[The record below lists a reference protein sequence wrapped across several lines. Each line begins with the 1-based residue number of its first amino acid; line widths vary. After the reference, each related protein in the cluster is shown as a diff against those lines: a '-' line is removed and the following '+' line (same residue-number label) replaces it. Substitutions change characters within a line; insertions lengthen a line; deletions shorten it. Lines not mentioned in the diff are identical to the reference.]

1 MNFDFPT
8 IMTLAVFITGAIW
21 ALDAATG
28 ARRRR
33 QALAQYVESAGAK
46 MDEKA
51 LKRLATEQ
59 AYLDEV
65 VGSSEGKLKA
75 EAIKGIAKEPM
86 LVEYARSFFPI
97 ILVVL
102 LLRSFL
108 VEPFRIPSGSMMPT
122 LLVGDFILVNKYA
135 YGIRLPVINAKVIGI
150 GEPRRGDIV
159 VFRYPK
165 DPSVD
170 YIKRVVGV
178 PGDRIGYYHKQIYVN
193 GKPVEQS
200 HAGTYTGVGAGLS
213 MSGAN
218 VYRERLG
225 DVQHD
230 ILTVPGRP
238 SIEGEIQVP
247 EGQYFVMGDNRDN
260 SNDSRFWGFVPEKN
274 LVGRAFMIWMNWD
287 SANGGVGWSRIGSSV
302 E

>member
-21 ALDAATG
+21 AVDAVTG

-33 QALAQYVESAGAK
+33 QALAQYVESAGAR

-65 VGSSEGKLKA
+65 VSSSEGKLKA
-75 EAIKGIAKEPM
+75 DAIKGITKEPV

-97 ILVVL
+97 ILIVL

-135 YGIRLPVINAKVIGI
+135 YGIRLPVINTKIIDV

-200 HAGTYTGVGAGLS
+200 PVGTYTGVGAGLS

-230 ILTVPGRP
+230 ILIVSGRS

-260 SNDSRFWGFVPEKN
+260 SNDSRFWGFVPEEN